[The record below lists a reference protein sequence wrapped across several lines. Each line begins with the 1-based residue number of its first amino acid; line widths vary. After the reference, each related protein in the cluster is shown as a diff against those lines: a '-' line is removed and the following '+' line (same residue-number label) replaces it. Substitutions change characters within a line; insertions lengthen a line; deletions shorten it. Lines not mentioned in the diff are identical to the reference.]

1 VQKGWIALWQ
11 EQASRIG
18 KQQMHML
25 TILYNELIIQ
35 KALQNLKMCNWISS
49 ARWAEKWVYSGIGAR
64 Q

>member
-18 KQQMHML
+18 KQQLHML
-25 TILYNELIIQ
+25 TILYNEFIFQSFTEPENVQLDLFCQ
-35 KALQNLKMCNWISS
+35 
-49 ARWAEKWVYSGIGAR
+49 WAEKWVYLGIGAR